1 MRRYAIIAVLTVAA
15 LLGAAC
21 GGSSTTTSSQ
31 APSGPSGVLTLDNES
46 GGTWACDFNPFTL
59 SYVSFSVGNV
69 YEPLV
74 FVNALQNSKTTPWL
88 ATSWAW
94 GNGDKQLTFTIRNGV
109 KFSNGTPLT
118 AADVV

>member
-1 MRRYAIIAVLTVAA
+1 MRRYMIIAVLTVAA

-21 GGSSTTTSSQ
+21 GGSSTTNQ
-31 APSGPSGVLTLDNES
+31 AAPSGPTGVLTLDNES
-46 GGTWACDFNPFTL
+46 GGTWACDFNPFNL
-59 SYVSFSVGNV
+59 SYVSFSVGNI

-109 KFSNGTPLT
+109 K
-118 AADVV
+118 